1 MGQKEINEAM
11 SQDSPGAGMVLC
23 GPEEGEGKRSF
34 EGKYSPWQAIEPI
47 GNIVVASED
56 MR

>member
-1 MGQKEINEAM
+1 M

>member
-1 MGQKEINEAM
+1 VGQKEINEAM